1 MARTTAVLK
10 AFLGITSHSQEE
22 AILRVLI
29 EVGAQCVGA
38 NEGSLL
44 VVDEKKND
52 LVFAMTVGDQ
62 SSESALIGQR
72 VPLGKGITGL
82 AAQTREVQIGAP
94 TFKTRQAKTRRGVP
108 GEPQAVLAAPMLA
121 SDQLIGVLTAVSFEP
136 GKRFTS
142 QDALLYG
149 RLAAVAGV
157 VVHQS
162 SQLRTMQ
169 ALQSG
174 QAAPRGI
181 NEEER
186 IEHEI
191 VSAVTR
197 LTQSKPQSKKRV
209 ARLLTAMADL
219 LEE

>member
-1 MARTTAVLK
+1 MARTTAVLE
-10 AFLGITSHSQEE
+10 AYLGISSQSQEE
-22 AILRVLI
+22 AILRLLI
-29 EVGAQCVGA
+29 ESGAQFVGAH
-38 NEGSLL
+38 EGSLL
-44 VVDEKKND
+44 VLDEKKKD
-52 LVFAMTVGDQ
+52 LVFAMTIGNA
-62 SSESALIGQR
+62 SSQSALIGQR

-82 AAQTREVQIGAP
+82 AAQMREVQIGAP
-94 TFKTRQAKTRRGVP
+94 TFKTRQARTRRGAVE
-108 GEPQAVLAAPMLA
+108 EPQAVLAAPMLA
-121 SDQLIGVLTAVSFEP
+121 SDNLIGVLTAISFDP

-157 VVHQS
+157 VV
-162 SQLRTMQ
+162 SQARRLRTIQ

-174 QAAPRGI
+174 QTPPRGI

-186 IEHEI
+186 VEHEI

-197 LTQSKPQSKKRV
+197 FTQSKPQAKARI